1 MRKKSKMRG
10 GKIKKLSIFKKYNPF
25 PALKNFFGLTKKETW
40 KERQKRHKTE
50 FRSWSQDKEKE
61 KEEKNKK
68 RSKKV
73 KK

>member
-25 PALKNFFGLTKKETW
+25 TPLKIFFGLTKKETY
-40 KERQKRHKTE
+40 KERQKRHKQE
-50 FRSWSQDKEKE
+50 FKAWKQRKKE
-61 KEEKNKK
+61 K

-73 KK
+73 KGKNYFSFN